1 MTTEEKLQN
10 FYNHSIESAHSE
22 AERLIEDHQA
32 ALDQIF
38 SEHQATKQ
46 RQAAAEPAAEKE
58 KLKRENNKVLSTE
71 QLQIKRT
78 HSLKNMELKNQLF
91 AEVEEKLL
99 AFKKTPEY
107 ENWLCQKI
115 DAALKFAQ
123 EQQVEFFL
131 DSSDNDMLEP
141 LAKKTGVSIHISAEH
156 ITGGIRAVL
165 PERHILIDNSFAAM
179 LKEERESF
187 IFEGGHVH
195 E

>member
-1 MTTEEKLQN
+1 M
-10 FYNHSIESAHSE
+10 
-22 AERLIEDHQA
+22 
-32 ALDQIF
+32 
-38 SEHQATKQ
+38 
-46 RQAAAEPAAEKE
+46 
-58 KLKRENNKVLSTE
+58 LSTE

-141 LAKKTGVSIHISAEH
+141 LAKKTGVSIRISAEH

-165 PERHILIDNSFAAM
+165 PERHILIDNSFA
-179 LKEERESF
+179 
-187 IFEGGHVH
+187 IC
-195 E
+195 

>member
-46 RQAAAEPAAEKE
+46 RQAAAELAAEKE

-99 AFKKTPEY
+99 RSKKRPEY

-123 EQQVEFFL
+123 V
-131 DSSDNDMLEP
+131 SSRWNSSWIP
-141 LAKKTGVSIHISAEH
+141 PTTICWSRLAKKTGVSIRISAEH
-156 ITGGIRAVL
+156 ITGGIRAVF

-179 LKEERESF
+179 P
-187 IFEGGHVH
+187 EGRT
-195 E
+195 